1 MKIDDL
7 LDTLEKIEEEYLSYL
22 EEEYLFESTER
33 KGSMT
38 PDIPR
43 GKSRRKVTRQFKRYG
58 NTFKRQFRCMSGP
71 RKGRLVVDPQK
82 CGMRK
87 NPKQV
92 RAGKKSSRVRKGERV
107 RKTKLAK
114 RRTPSK
120 MVQRLNKR
128 LRGELK

>member
-1 MKIDDL
+1 MNIYNL
-7 LDTLEKIEEEYLSYL
+7 LEQVSLVEDEYLEYLEYL
-22 EEEYLFESTER
+22 EET

-38 PDIPR
+38 PDIAR
-43 GKSRRKVTRQFKRYG
+43 GKEKRTVTRQFKRYG

-71 RKGRLVVDPQK
+71 RKGRLVTDPQK

-92 RAGKKSSRVRKGERV
+92 RAGKKSARVRKGERV

-128 LRGELK
+128 LRGEL

>member
-1 MKIDDL
+1 MNIYDL
-7 LDTLEKIEEEYLSYL
+7 LAEVAEVEEEYLTYVEECL
-22 EEEYLFESTER
+22 EES

-38 PDIPR
+38 PDIAR
-43 GKSRRKVTRQFKRYG
+43 GKEKRTVTRQFKRYG

-71 RKGRLVVDPQK
+71 RKGRLVVNPMK

-128 LRGELK
+128 LRGEL